1 MHIEGIRERTLA
13 ANDINVLLFECCACR
28 ATLARKPHSAVF
40 VTVSLAHAA
49 SETVGMGVTIA
60 NIVNESRLRIRTRQA
75 AVPCIPY
82 YALFIA
88 VVITDNER
96 DRI

>member
-40 VTVSLAHAA
+40 VTVSVAHAA
-49 SETVGMGVTIA
+49 SETVGIRVADVID
-60 NIVNESRLRIRTRQA
+60 ESNLKIRTRQT
-75 AVPCIPY
+75 
-82 YALFIA
+82 ALACFP
-88 VVITDNER
+88 
-96 DRI
+96 